1 MQEEKWVTEDEMFDG
16 IINLMTLSKLWEMVK
31 DSKTWNTVVHGV
43 SQSDMTE
50 QLNNSNQFSWLESW
64 NEN

>member
-16 IINLMTLSKLWEMVK
+16 ITNLMDMTWSKLWEMVN

-50 QLNNSNQFSWLESW
+50 QLNNSNQF
-64 NEN
+64 

>member
-16 IINLMTLSKLWEMVK
+16 IINLMTLSNLWEMVK

>member
-1 MQEEKWVTEDEMFDG
+1 MTEDEMFDG
-16 IINLMTLSKLWEMVK
+16 ITNLMDMTWSKLWEMVN

-50 QLNNSNQFSWLESW
+50 QLNNSNQF
-64 NEN
+64 

>member
-16 IINLMTLSKLWEMVK
+16 ITNLMDMTWSKLWEMVN

-50 QLNNSNQFSWLESW
+50 QQNNSNQF
-64 NEN
+64 

>member
-1 MQEEKWVTEDEMFDG
+1 MFDG

>member
-1 MQEEKWVTEDEMFDG
+1 MQKEKWVTEDEMFDG

>member
-1 MQEEKWVTEDEMFDG
+1 MFDG

-43 SQSDMTE
+43 SQSDTAQ
-50 QLNNSNQFSWLESW
+50 QLNNSKLQGSIFRLEI
-64 NEN
+64 NLGLVVDGGGMR

>member
-50 QLNNSNQFSWLESW
+50 QLNNSNQFSCLESW